1 MKVKFYFGEAFK
13 LIMQTLPFIW
23 VRLGSYLILGLGLSV
38 YFAAVGGIAWLLSKL
53 WEPIGII
60 LFIIALVGAVGIVK
74 WASRYYFYM
83 LKAAHTAVMTE
94 FIVYGKGPQGSQ
106 LAYGK
111 EQVMSRFKD
120 TSIMFGIDLLVDGVV
135 KAFTRTFSNMVGILP
150 IPGLD
155 GLTSIL
161 QRVALASTTYVDEA
175 ILSRAYKDR
184 EDNVWKTAHEG
195 VILYAQAWKPILAN
209 AAVLALLSYVE
220 FALLLIILGLPAVA
234 VGVAIPGLRVAL
246 GVGVLIL
253 AWMIKLA
260 VSDAFSLAA
269 TLIAF
274 HRSTEGLEP
283 NQDWATKLEGVSDK
297 FKELGAKAIKHSKVN
312 NISKTI
318 PKTDSVSTQ
327 KDINLN

>member
-1 MKVKFYFGEAFK
+1 MKVKFYFGEAFG
-13 LIMQTLPFIW
+13 LIMKTLPFIW
-23 VRLGSYLILGLGLSV
+23 VRLGSYLLLGLGLSA
-38 YFAAVGGIAWLLSKL
+38 YFAVIGGIAWLLSKL

-60 LFIIALVGAVGIVK
+60 LFVIALAGAIGIVK

-94 FIVYGKGPQGSQ
+94 HIVYGKGPQGSQ
-106 LAYGK
+106 LKYGK
-111 EQVMSRFKD
+111 EQVMNRFKD
-120 TSIMFGIDLLVDGVV
+120 TSIMFGIDVLVDGIV

-155 GLTSIL
+155 SLTSIL

-195 VILYAQAWKPILAN
+195 VVLYAQAWKPILAN
-209 AAVLALLSYVE
+209 AAVLSLISYVE
-220 FALLLIILGLPAVA
+220 FAALLVILGLPAVA
-234 VGVAIPGLRVAL
+234 LGYAVPALRVAL
-246 GVGVLIL
+246 GIGVLIT

-269 TLIAF
+269 TLIAY
-274 HRSTEGLEP
+274 HRSTEGLEV
-283 NQDWATKLEGVSDK
+283 NAEWTSKLEGVSDK
-297 FKELGAKAIKHSKVN
+297 FRELGIKASQNSKLRKVIPQTEATSN
-312 NISKTI
+312 N
-318 PKTDSVSTQ
+318 
-327 KDINLN
+327 INLN

>member
-1 MKVKFYFGEAFK
+1 MKVKFYFGEAFG
-13 LIMQTLPFIW
+13 LIMKTLPFIW
-23 VRLGSYLILGLGLSV
+23 VRLGSYLVLGLGLGAYFSV
-38 YFAAVGGIAWLLSKL
+38 IGGLAWLLSKL

-60 LFIIALVGAVGIVK
+60 LFVIALVGAIGIVK

-106 LAYGK
+106 LKYGK
-111 EQVMSRFKD
+111 EQVINRFKD
-120 TSIMFGIDLLVDGVV
+120 TSIMFGIDVLVDGIV

-161 QRVALASTTYVDEA
+161 QRIALASTTYVDEA

-195 VILYAQAWKPILAN
+195 VVLYAQAWKPILAN
-209 AAVLALLSYVE
+209 AAVLSLISYLEFAALLV
-220 FALLLIILGLPAVA
+220 LLGLPAVA
-234 VGVAIPGLRVAL
+234 IGYAVPALRVAL
-246 GVGVLIL
+246 GIGVLVTS
-253 AWMIKLA
+253 WMIKLA

-269 TLIAF
+269 TLIAY
-274 HRSTEGLEP
+274 HRSTEGLEV
-283 NQDWATKLEGVSDK
+283 DAEWTSKLEGVSDK
-297 FKELGAKAIKHSKVN
+297 FKELGLKASQNSKLRKV
-312 NISKTI
+312 I
-318 PKTDSVSTQ
+318 PQTENSDSN
-327 KDINLN
+327 INLN

>member
-1 MKVKFYFGEAFK
+1 MKVKFYFGEAFG
-13 LIMQTLPFIW
+13 LIMKTMPFIW
-23 VRLGSYLILGLGLSV
+23 MRLGSYLVLGLGLGA
-38 YFAAVGGIAWLLSKL
+38 YFAVIAGIAWLLSKL

-60 LFIIALVGAVGIVK
+60 LFVIALAGAVGIVK

-94 FIVYGKGPQGSQ
+94 YIVYGKGPQGSQ
-106 LAYGK
+106 LNYGK
-111 EQVMSRFKD
+111 EQVMNRFKD
-120 TSIMFGIDLLVDGVV
+120 TSIMFGIDVLVDGVV
-135 KAFTRTFSNMVGILP
+135 KSFTRSFSNMVGILP

-195 VILYAQAWKPILAN
+195 VVLYAQAWKPILAN
-209 AAVLALLSYVE
+209 AAVLSLISYVE
-220 FALLLIILGLPAVA
+220 FAALLVLLGLPAVA
-234 VGVAIPGLRVAL
+234 LGYAMPSLRIAL
-246 GVGVLIL
+246 GIGVLVA

-269 TLIAF
+269 TLIAY
-274 HRSTEGLEP
+274 HRSTEGLEV
-283 NQDWATKLEGVSDK
+283 DAGWTSKLEGVSDK
-297 FKELGAKAIKHSKVN
+297 FRELGIKASQNSKLRKVIPQTEAAN
-312 NISKTI
+312 NN
-318 PKTDSVSTQ
+318 
-327 KDINLN
+327 INLN